1 MKFFDIKILPAIGLM
16 LLGACTDP
24 DAEIKELNSN
34 ELNDVIGTLYI
45 ENKQDQSDDTDS
57 PQVASQDNQEQVPTE
72 PNQTIVDDSDNT
84 ETSSTLNSDIPLD
97 NPSLEEPK
105 ESTSAVDTTST
116 INDSESDANTS
127 IAEPSEPTAETST
140 TEAKNTDADAE
151 KIASTGFS
159 EPTTVSETQSEIV
172 LKELLAKYPVIDYS
186 DSPISPEEEL
196 TVDSYCT
203 AISNR
208 LSSVSKK
215 GCLAS
220 NHRLSPFK
228 TVDGNPIVVTE
239 FAPKTEREPLGKI
252 LVIGGTHGDELT
264 SVSTAYKWISNLNK
278 FHSGLFHWHITPALN
293 ADSVLKR
300 PSTRQNKNGVDIN
313 RNLPTPDWNKQSA
326 LRWEKLSKNIRK
338 NPGTSAASEPE
349 TQWIM
354 HEIATF
360 EPDAIVSIHA
370 PYGILDFDS
379 PQLNNAPKNFGRLQ
393 LNLLGTYPGSLGN
406 YAGIQRKIPVLTLE
420 LPNATAMP
428 SQKELAEIW
437 SDMIKWLRVQL
448 SES

>member
-1 MKFFDIKILPAIGLM
+1 MKFFNIKILPAIGLI

-24 DAEIKELNSN
+24 GAEIKELNSN

-45 ENKQDQSDDTDS
+45 ENKQAKSDDSNST
-57 PQVASQDNQEQVPTE
+57 QIAAQDKQEQVPAE
-72 PNQTIVDDSDNT
+72 PNQTVVDDSDNA
-84 ETSSTLNSDIPLD
+84 ETASTINSDIALNTSSSD
-97 NPSLEEPK
+97 EPK
-105 ESTSAVDTTST
+105 ELALTVDTTNT
-116 INDSESDANTS
+116 INDSENEVNISSSDLVD
-127 IAEPSEPTAETST
+127 PTAETST
-140 TEAKNTDADAE
+140 AGAKDINAE
-151 KIASTGFS
+151 KIVSTGFS

-172 LKELLAKYPVIDYS
+172 LKELLTNYPVIDYS
-186 DSPISPEEEL
+186 NSPISQDEALIVE
-196 TVDSYCT
+196 SYCT

-239 FAPKTEREPLGKI
+239 FPPKTEREPLGKI

-313 RNLPTPDWNKQSA
+313 RNLPTPDWDKQSA

-360 EPDAIVSIHA
+360 KPDAIVSIHA

-448 SES
+448 SPS